1 MGKTVL
7 WRNAM
12 TFFEKKP
19 MVMIVIGIFGIS
31 LSSIFVRYSQA
42 PFRSWAAP

>member
-1 MGKTVL
+1 MNYL
-7 WRNAM
+7 
-12 TFFEKKP
+12 EQHP
-19 MVMIVIGIFGIS
+19 MIMIIVGIFGIS